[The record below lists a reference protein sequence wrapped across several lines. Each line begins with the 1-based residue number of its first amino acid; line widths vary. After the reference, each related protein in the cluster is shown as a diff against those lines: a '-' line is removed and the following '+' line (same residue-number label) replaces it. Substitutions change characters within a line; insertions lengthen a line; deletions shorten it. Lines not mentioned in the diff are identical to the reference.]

1 MEKLTVIERICVAC
15 RISKSADKLIKLTV
29 DSSSSNVVLNQY
41 VRKGQTRANINGRS
55 AYLCPSVDCVN
66 SAIKS
71 GRLKLALTGRKV
83 KSAPVRRQISWP
95 LESQLIK
102 DILSICT
109 EPEKTCQNTSIR
121 EA

>member
-71 GRLKLALTGRKV
+71 GRLKLALTGRKG
-83 KSAPVRRQISWP
+83 K
-95 LESQLIK
+95 
-102 DILSICT
+102 IC
-109 EPEKTCQNTSIR
+109 PC
-121 EA
+121 